1 MTTELATIEQPGS
14 AAGTHALAMLTDDEF
29 ALRLESLKQGRERIA
44 EIQRRLMRPGV
55 DFGKIPGTGD
65 RPTLL
70 KPGAEKLADFYQ
82 LAAGMSAEMTP
93 GDGERTPLIRYEVRC
108 TLHLRSLDGPVVASG
123 WGVCTSHEK
132 KYRYRNEWTNG
143 KKQRVVNDDPWE
155 QANTILKIAEKR
167 AFIDAVLRAT
177 ASSGLFTQDVGDD
190 DLPDEPVRPASRTLP
205 IDPSQPTEDELRM
218 TIAQTLRAH
227 GKDADALQ
235 PIADEI
241 GVKKGDRANREQLV
255 EMLRLLEAS
264 FETPGSSVPT
274 DSPATEA
281 PASEGTQT
289 SEIPTDGGLDA
300 DVVAPEGVPPSS
312 SGAPTLE
319 DVLAVTG
326 GELVPPKPGSDEY
339 RSLSAMEKSQARAYW
354 ARAQPQGARETH
366 EPTQVGAAL

>member
-190 DLPDEPVRPASRTLP
+190 DLPDEPVRPEPRPLP

-274 DSPATEA
+274 DSPATDA

-326 GELVPPKPGSDEY
+326 GELVPDKPDYVKRAE
-339 RSLSAMEKSQARAYW
+339 ARAAAAKPKN
-354 ARAQPQGARETH
+354 ARAPH
-366 EPTQVGAAL
+366 EATEVTAGL